1 MHLEEKTGK
10 LTHSGSLFRGQD
22 VHVRVGN
29 EDLGRGRVD
38 DMTDG
43 GDTVWVYFGGATPR
57 RLFIEEDSA
66 EFRVLPP
73 SGS

>member
-1 MHLEEKTGK
+1 MSAHETTGT
-10 LTHSGSLFRGQD
+10 LTRPGSLLRGQD

-29 EDLGRGRVD
+29 EDLGHGRVD
-38 DMTDG
+38 DLTDG
-43 GDTVWVYFGGATPR
+43 GDTVWIFFGGASPR

-73 SGS
+73 SGG